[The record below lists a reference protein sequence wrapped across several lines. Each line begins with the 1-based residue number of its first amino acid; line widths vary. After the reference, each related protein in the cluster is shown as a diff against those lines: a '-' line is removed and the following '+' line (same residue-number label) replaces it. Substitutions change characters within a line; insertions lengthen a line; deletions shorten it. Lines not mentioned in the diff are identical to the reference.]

1 MIVLRPL
8 LFVTAFSMTAALT
21 GVTAAA
27 PLPAAHHQ
35 KQVLTLYSMRPEGYL
50 ATLGD
55 REFPRIFAD
64 GLGSGVDYYS
74 EFIDQGRFDQ
84 PEYVA
89 AFRDFLRLKYKGRSF
104 DLVMAIDETS
114 IAFVERYR
122 RDEMF
127 QGPVVFFSTTS
138 SSRRP
143 ARSTGLIAETN
154 FRGTIELVAGL
165 QPDTRNIFVVAGAS
179 DGNVAF
185 ERSARRQLA
194 SFGSRFAFTYLSGLP
209 AKRLEERV
217 SHLPPHS
224 IVYYLVVERDAD
236 GNSFVPLDYLDR
248 LTAVANAP
256 VYSWVDSTLE
266 HGIVGGGLKD
276 QLREVRALAAVA
288 LRVLRGEPAESIP
301 VAVLDL
307 NVKQVDWRQLRRWR
321 IDQARVPAGTLVRF
335 REPSLWER
343 YRAYIEGAIAL
354 MLGQSVLIAGLLF
367 ERRRRRAAEE
377 QAIRSRAA
385 LRVSFNRIRD
395 LGGRL
400 LKAQESERSRIAR
413 ELHDDIGQQ
422 VALLTIDLELLRT
435 AQPAASDEALDKTLI
450 CAHQLRRSVHDL
462 SHRLHPSK
470 LRLFGLVPAL
480 EVLHREVA
488 REDLVVTF
496 THDNVP
502 ADLSPDLSLCLYRI
516 AQEALQ
522 NSVKY
527 SKASL
532 ISVNLCTCPH
542 GLELTIADDG
552 VGFDLNRAWGR
563 GLGLIS
569 MEERLEPFGASLA
582 IRSAPGAGTRL
593 AINVP
598 LPAETT
604 RRVAV

>member
-1 MIVLRPL
+1 MKIL
-8 LFVTAFSMTAALT
+8 
-21 GVTAAA
+21 
-27 PLPAAHHQ
+27 AH
-35 KQVLTLYSMRPEGYL
+35 
-50 ATLGD
+50 
-55 REFPRIFAD
+55 
-64 GLGSGVDYYS
+64 
-74 EFIDQGRFDQ
+74 
-84 PEYVA
+84 
-89 AFRDFLRLKYKGRSF
+89 
-104 DLVMAIDETS
+104 
-114 IAFVERYR
+114 
-122 RDEMF
+122 
-127 QGPVVFFSTTS
+127 
-138 SSRRP
+138 
-143 ARSTGLIAETN
+143 
-154 FRGTIELVAGL
+154 
-165 QPDTRNIFVVAGAS
+165 
-179 DGNVAF
+179 
-185 ERSARRQLA
+185 RSARRGHTKVSGNGAQ
-194 SFGSRFAFTYLSGLP
+194 TISGLR
-209 AKRLEERV
+209 KRN
-217 SHLPPHS
+217 
-224 IVYYLVVERDAD
+224 A
-236 GNSFVPLDYLDR
+236 R
-248 LTAVANAP
+248 LTQRARERGVELQ
-256 VYSWVDSTLE
+256 VR
-266 HGIVGGGLKD
+266 D
-276 QLREVRALAAVA
+276 QELQAL
-288 LRVLRGEPAESIP
+288 
-301 VAVLDL
+301 
-307 NVKQVDWRQLRRWR
+307 
-321 IDQARVPAGTLVRF
+321 
-335 REPSLWER
+335 
-343 YRAYIEGAIAL
+343 
-354 MLGQSVLIAGLLF
+354 
-367 ERRRRRAAEE
+367 
-377 QAIRSRAA
+377 SRK
-385 LRVSFNRIRD
+385 LSD
-395 LGGRL
+395 
-400 LKAQESERSRIAR
+400 AQEAARRHLAR

>member
-1 MIVLRPL
+1 MLRPL
-8 LFVTAFSMTAALT
+8 LFVTAWSMTALT
-21 GVTAAA
+21 GVTGAA
-27 PLPAAHHQ
+27 PLPARHQ
-35 KQVLTLYSMRPEGYL
+35 KQILTLYSMRPEGYL

-74 EFIDQGRFDQ
+74 EFIDRGRFDQ
-84 PEYVA
+84 PEYLV
-89 AFRDFLRLKYKGRSF
+89 AFRDFLRLKYEGRRF

-122 RDEMF
+122 HDEMF
-127 QGPVVFFSTTS
+127 QGPVVFFSTKS

-143 ARSTGLIAETN
+143 AKSTGVIAETN
-154 FRGTIELVAGL
+154 FRGTIELVASL
-165 QPDTRNIFVVAGAS
+165 EPDIRNVFVVAGAS
-179 DGNVAF
+179 DGDLAF
-185 ERSARRQLA
+185 ERAARRQLA
-194 SFGSRFAFTYLSGLP
+194 PFGSRFAFSYLAGLP
-209 AKRLEERV
+209 AKVLEERI

-224 IVYYLVVERDAD
+224 IVYYLVVERDSE
-236 GNSFVPLDYLDR
+236 GNSFVPLEYLDR
-248 LTAVANAP
+248 LTAVSNAP
-256 VYSWVDSTLE
+256 VYSWVDSTLD

-276 QLREVRALAAVA
+276 QLAEVRAVAALA
-288 LRVLRGEPAESIP
+288 LRVLRGEEAESIP
-301 VAVLDL
+301 VAALDL
-307 NVKQVDWRQLRRWR
+307 NIKQVDWRQLRRWG
-321 IDQARVPAGTLVRF
+321 IADARVPAGTLVRF
-335 REPSLWER
+335 RDPSLWER
-343 YRAYIEGAIAL
+343 YGTYIQGTIAL
-354 MLGQSVLIAGLLF
+354 LLGQSVLIAGLLF
-367 ERRRRRAAEE
+367 ERRRRRAAEA

-385 LRVSFNRIRD
+385 LRVSFNRLRD

-400 LKAQESERSRIAR
+400 LKAQENERSRIAR

-422 VALLTIDLELLRT
+422 VALLTIDLELLRS
-435 AQPAASDEALDKTLI
+435 AQPTASDEAMEKTLI

-502 ADLSPDLSLCLYRI
+502 AGLSPDLSLCLYRI

-527 SKASL
+527 SKATL
-532 ISVNLCTCPH
+532 ISVNLCTGPH
-542 GLELTIADDG
+542 GLELTITDDG

-582 IRSAPGAGTRL
+582 IQSAPGAGTRL

-598 LPAETT
+598 LPAAETT